1 MFRFPSPCL
10 LCWWVGRSGKK
21 RQQQQ
26 KEWTLEGVWVP
37 DDAGLLSTKAW
48 LQSQLENVVF
58 WQVIHG
64 SLHIDSL
71 IY

>member
-21 RQQQQ
+21 QQQQQ

-37 DDAGLLSTKAW
+37 DDAGLLSKKTW

-58 WQVIHG
+58 FTIKYLN
-64 SLHIDSL
+64 SL
-71 IY
+71 